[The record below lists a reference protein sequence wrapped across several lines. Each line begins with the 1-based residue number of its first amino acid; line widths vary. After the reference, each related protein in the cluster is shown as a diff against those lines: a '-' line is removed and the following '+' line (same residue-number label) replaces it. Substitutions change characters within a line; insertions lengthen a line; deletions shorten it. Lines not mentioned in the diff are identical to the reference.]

1 MNVHRKQAA
10 TNSDSSSS
18 SSSKHVQKVP
28 RLIGTAYSLY
38 RLWKQEDNQSISI
51 AYAAVLE
58 ATAGQY
64 NTIQYKFV

>member
-38 RLWKQEDNQSISI
+38 RLWKQEDNQSISRPMQQSWKQ
-51 AYAAVLE
+51 LWD
-58 ATAGQY
+58 
-64 NTIQYKFV
+64 